1 MLTIPAPQARP
12 GDRMSRRGWLQIGG
26 LALGGLAL
34 PDILRAQVLAGS
46 GDRATTAGNRATTEG
61 ARGTAKGI
69 IMVLLPGGPTHLD
82 TFDPKPDAP
91 AEIRGEFRPIATN
104 VPGIDLCEHFPRLAG
119 MADKLTIVRS
129 LVGFRDDH
137 NTHWCST
144 GWESHPPMDSSP
156 MVPGYPAGDWPS
168 LGSVLSRRLG
178 PRTPG
183 VPPCVDLTPK
193 DADARF
199 ILRTPP
205 GQSGYLGVAHA
216 GFEAQAVDRRNIMLN
231 GVDPRRLAD
240 RRALMTSF
248 DTFRRQAD
256 TAGVADGIDIY
267 QRQAFEVLTS
277 SRLAQ
282 ALDLSRE
289 DVPGRRRYGLD
300 SAYPDEREGKTHLD
314 QFLLARRVIE
324 AGARCVTL
332 AFSRWPFGRVLRG
345 DHNWD
350 WHRDLFPEARKT
362 LPLLDLG
369 LSALIQDLHERGML
383 DDVAIIVWGE
393 FGRTPRINQN
403 GGRDHWPKV
412 CSALVAGGGMRCG
425 QVLGST
431 TRWGEEPRT
440 RPIHFRDVFATLYQ
454 RLGID
459 VATTQFIDLSGRPQ
473 YLVGDHRPVAELIG

>member
-1 MLTIPAPQARP
+1 MLTIRGPQSSIS
-12 GDRMSRRGWLQIGG
+12 DRISRRRWLQIGG

-34 PDILRAQVLAGS
+34 PEILRAEAVS
-46 GDRATTAGNRATTEG
+46 GRSNP
-61 ARGTAKGI
+61 AKGI

-82 TFDPKPDAP
+82 TLDPKPDAP

-104 VPGIDLCEHFPRLAG
+104 VPGIDICEHLPRLARL
-119 MADKLTIVRS
+119 MDKLTIIRS

-137 NTHWCST
+137 NTHWCTT
-144 GWESHPPMDSSP
+144 GWESHPAMDSSP
-156 MVPGYPAGDWPS
+156 MVPGFPAGDWPS
-168 LGSVLSRRLG
+168 LGSVLSRSLG
-178 PRTPG
+178 PRVPG

-205 GQSGYLGVAHA
+205 GQPGYLGVAHA
-216 GFEAQAVDRRNIMLN
+216 GFEAQAVDRRNITLE
-231 GVDPRRLAD
+231 GVDPRRLDD
-240 RRALMTSF
+240 RRAMLARF
-248 DTFRRQAD
+248 DDFRRQAD
-256 TAGVADGIDIY
+256 AAGLAEDIDVY
-267 QRQAFEVLTS
+267 QRQAFELLTS

-282 ALDLSRE
+282 ALDLNRE
-289 DVPGRRRYGLD
+289 SAQGRRRYGLD

-332 AFSRWPFGRVLRG
+332 AFSRWPLGRVLRG

-369 LSALIQDLHERGML
+369 LSALIQDLHERGL
-383 DDVAIIVWGE
+383 LEDVAVVVWGE

-403 GGRDHWPKV
+403 AGRDHWANV
-412 CSALVAGGGMRCG
+412 CSALVAGGGLRTG
-425 QVLGST
+425 QVIGST
-431 TRWGEEPRT
+431 SRWGEEPRT
-440 RPIHFRDVFATLYQ
+440 RPVHFREVFASLYQ

-459 VATTQFIDLSGRPQ
+459 VANTQFTDLSGRPQ
-473 YLVGDHRPVAELIG
+473 YLLGEHRPFAELVG

>member
-1 MLTIPAPQARP
+1 MLTIPGPRSRYCD
-12 GDRMSRRGWLQIGG
+12 GMSRRSWLRVGG

-34 PDILRAQVLAGS
+34 PEILRAQAQS
-46 GDRATTAGNRATTEG
+46 GERN
-61 ARGTAKGI
+61 TAKGI

-82 TFDPKPDAP
+82 TFDLKPDAP

-104 VPGIDLCEHFPRLAG
+104 VPGIDLCEHMPRLARV
-119 MADKLTIVRS
+119 ADKLTIIRS

-144 GWESHPPMDSSP
+144 GWESHPAMDSSP
-156 MVPGYPAGDWPS
+156 QVPGFPPGDWPS
-168 LGSVLSRRLG
+168 LGSVLSRALG
-178 PRTPG
+178 PRVAG
-183 VPPCVDLTPK
+183 VPACVDLTPV

-205 GQSGYLGVAHA
+205 GQPGYLGVAHA
-216 GFEAQAVDRRNIMLN
+216 GFEAQAVDRRNIMLEGAN
-231 GVDPRRLAD
+231 LRRLAD
-240 RRALMTSF
+240 RRAMLASF
-248 DTFRRQAD
+248 DGFRRQLDAR
-256 TAGVADGIDIY
+256 GVADGIDLY
-267 QRQAFEVLTS
+267 QQQAIELLTS
-277 SRLAQ
+277 SRLAN

-289 DVPGRRRYGLD
+289 DARVRRRYGLD
-300 SAYPDEREGKTHLD
+300 RDYPDERDGKTHLD

-350 WHRDLFPEARKT
+350 WHRDLFPEARQT

-369 LSALIQDLHERGML
+369 LSTLIEDLDQRDL
-383 DDVAIIVWGE
+383 LKDVAVVVWGE
-393 FGRTPRINQN
+393 FGRTPRINAN
-403 GGRDHWPKV
+403 GGRDHWPRV

-431 TRWGEEPRT
+431 NRWAEEPRT
-440 RPIHFRDVFATLYQ
+440 RPVHFRDVFATLYQ

-459 VATTQFIDLSGRPQ
+459 VSTTQFTDLSGRPQ
-473 YLVGDHRPVAELIG
+473 YLVGEHRPLPELIG

>member
-1 MLTIPAPQARP
+1 MLTISGPQARH
-12 GDRMSRRGWLQIGG
+12 GNGISRRNWLRIGG

-34 PDILRAQVLAGS
+34 PDILRAEAQS
-46 GDRATTAGNRATTEG
+46 GERNP
-61 ARGTAKGI
+61 ARGI

-82 TFDPKPDAP
+82 TFDLKPDAP

-104 VPGIDLCEHFPRLAG
+104 VPGIDLCEHLPRLAR
-119 MADKLTIVRS
+119 MADKLAIVRS

-168 LGSVLSRRLG
+168 LGSVLSRKLG
-178 PRTPG
+178 PRVSG
-183 VPPCVDLTPK
+183 MPPCVDLTPV

-205 GQSGYLGVAHA
+205 GQPGYLGVAHA
-216 GFEAQAVDRRNIMLN
+216 AFEAQAVDRRNITLN

-240 RRALMTSF
+240 RRALLAGF
-248 DTFRRQAD
+248 DGFRRQVDAL
-256 TAGVADGIDIY
+256 GVADGVDTF
-267 QRQAFEVLTS
+267 QRQAFEMLTS
-277 SRLAQ
+277 SRLAS

-289 DVPGRRRYGLD
+289 DARVRSGYGLD
-300 SAYPDEREGKTHLD
+300 RAYPDEREGKHYLD

-332 AFSRWPFGRVLRG
+332 AFTRWPFGRVLRG

-369 LSALIQDLHERGML
+369 LSALIQDLDQRGL
-383 DDVAIIVWGE
+383 LNEVAVVVWGE
-393 FGRTPRINQN
+393 FGRTPRINRN
-403 GGRDHWPKV
+403 GGRDHWPRV
-412 CSALVAGGGMRCG
+412 CSALLAGGGLRCG

-431 TRWGEEPRT
+431 SRWGEEPRT
-440 RPIHFRDVFATLYQ
+440 RPVHFRDVFATLYQ

-459 VATTQFIDLSGRPQ
+459 VATTQFTDLAGRPQ
-473 YLVGDHRPVAELIG
+473 YLVGNHRPVPELIG